1 MYEEVLVGVG
11 YLSIYVEVSIW
22 WFFGAVAGGFLGFIV
37 GGFLE
42 WFNSSKRVKIMKKFD
57 AVLLLLVMVVSAGFV
72 RAEDAKEV
80 VVSSAE
86 ELKGIKAKKI
96 TWKKDG
102 AKMALIPSTA
112 KFRQEKTLNQIIDP
126 ITKTVKGEGTYS
138 LTGRA
143 GTAVRSPR
151 CSPSKSTYN

>member
-1 MYEEVLVGVG
+1 MLRF
-11 YLSIYVEVSIW
+11 L
-22 WFFGAVAGGFLGFIV
+22 FGGFLGFIV

-42 WFNSSKRVKIMKKFD
+42 WF
-57 AVLLLLVMVVSAGFV
+57 LLLLVMVVSAGFV

-86 ELKGIKAKKI
+86 ELKGIKEKKI